1 MKHFLSF
8 ASLGFACLYGLATA
22 AASDV
27 LTNRNDNF
35 RSGVVS
41 DETALTPLN
50 VGSLKILFQKNVNGQ
65 VFAQPLCVSNQ
76 LVFRNGVSQGNHDVV
91 IVATEHASVYT
102 FDAVTCALY

>member
-1 MKHFLSF
+1 MKPFLCF

-27 LTNRNDNF
+27 LTNRNDNS

-50 VGSLKILFQKNVNGQ
+50 VGSLKILFQKKVNGQ
-65 VFAQPLCVSNQ
+65 VYAQPLCVSNQ
-76 LVFRNGVSQGNHDVV
+76 LVFKHSVSGNHDLV
-91 IVATEHASVYT
+91 IVATEHGSVYA
-102 FDAVTCALY
+102 FDAVTGA